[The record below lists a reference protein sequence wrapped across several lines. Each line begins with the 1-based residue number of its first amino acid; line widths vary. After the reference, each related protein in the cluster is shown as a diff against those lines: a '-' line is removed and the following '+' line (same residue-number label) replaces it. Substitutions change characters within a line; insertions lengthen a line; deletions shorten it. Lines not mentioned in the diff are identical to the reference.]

1 MSTDVRYLRIPLEI
15 RDAHIPQGMS
25 TADWKLFI
33 QTLKIWKSRIVADG
47 DQTSKSDKDLDKLS
61 EE

>member
-1 MSTDVRYLRIPLEI
+1 
-15 RDAHIPQGMS
+15 MS